1 MSNDY
6 AVSKA
11 RSQPGNWDPSCRKKT
26 RQGWATGD
34 RGGATGDDAI
44 CSRLAEGVNS
54 SAAATQERKIM
65 KSRIGILTFVIAA
78 LGCAA
83 FAQSKPAGV
92 VAAGDLKSLV
102 PTSYFYRGQ
111 SASVQMR
118 NSAAVRTK
126 GERYVLAG
134 LVDTSGYA
142 SDVAAKY
149 QGLFIS
155 EVKLKVGDAELAPGE
170 YGFGFLGDKFVV
182 TDVAANDVLSTSS
195 QRDENLKRPVPLK
208 ITEDGGGYRLYVEKK
223 YVTLQVE

>member
-1 MSNDY
+1 MIMRCQRRGRNPEAGTHPVAKRRDKDG
-6 AVSKA
+6 ATC
-11 RSQPGNWDPSCRKKT
+11 DT
-26 RQGWATGD
+26 GWATV
-34 RGGATGDDAI
+34 DDAI
-44 CSRLAEGVNS
+44 CSRSAEGVNS

-118 NSAAVRTK
+118 NAAAIRTK
-126 GERYVLAG
+126 NERYVIAA

-149 QGLFIS
+149 QGFFIM
-155 EVKLKVGDAELAPGE
+155 EVKLKVGDAELAPGQ
-170 YGFGFLGDKFVV
+170 YGFGFVGDKFVV
-182 TDVAANDVLSTSS
+182 TDVGANDVLSTSS

-208 ITEDGGGYRLYVEKK
+208 ITEGGGGYRLYVGKK
-223 YVTLQVE
+223 YVTLQLE